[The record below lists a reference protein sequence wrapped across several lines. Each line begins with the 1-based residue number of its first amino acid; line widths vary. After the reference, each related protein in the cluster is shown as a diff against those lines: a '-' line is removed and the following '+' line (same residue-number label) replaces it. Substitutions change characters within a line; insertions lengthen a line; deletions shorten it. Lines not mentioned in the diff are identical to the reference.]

1 MDYTNKVQLNC
12 LASINNFAQF
22 INSMHYFTCE
32 NLFQAI
38 SSENAIVRV
47 FFIWN

>member
-12 LASINNFAQF
+12 LASMNNFTQF

-38 SSENAIVRV
+38 NSENDILR
-47 FFIWN
+47 FFL